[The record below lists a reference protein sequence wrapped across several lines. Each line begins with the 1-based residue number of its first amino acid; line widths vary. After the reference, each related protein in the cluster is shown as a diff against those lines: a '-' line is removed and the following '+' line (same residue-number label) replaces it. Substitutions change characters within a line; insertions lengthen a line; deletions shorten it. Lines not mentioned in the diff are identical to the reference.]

1 MLTDIKIDLASLKS
15 NKLNE
20 SFLGK
25 WAADVQYVLSHVLGK
40 SLIHDISHLKYED
53 KQREDTVEP
62 KITIK
67 GAKNDLRL
75 FSDVMMRE
83 RDYALKYLEMGLGN
97 PEVSDAKIKLEKS
110 IYEFEK
116 GTGLIWP
123 LR

>member
-20 SFLGK
+20 SFVAQWG
-25 WAADVQYVLSHVLGK
+25 ADVKYVLKHVLSKGVIP
-40 SLIHDISHLKYED
+40 SIAALVE
-53 KQREDTVEP
+53 EEENEEP
-62 KITIK
+62 KIVIR
-67 GAKNDLRL
+67 GSKNDLNL

-97 PEVSDAKIKLEKS
+97 PEVSDAKMELEKS